1 MSIASRLT
9 RHPVPHD
16 PQRGQEVAAQY
27 EGAPAPLLPL
37 IEGTAGCSP
46 YLAGLLERERDWLLP
61 RLEVPPEHLAT
72 ELVEA
77 IGPAAVDAS
86 GHGGPGDLLRIA
98 KRRMALLVALCDLG
112 GVWPLGKV
120 TGALT
125 DFADAAVAAAM
136 RAPLRREIARG
147 RLPGV
152 TEDDLATG
160 AGLVAIAMGKMGA
173 RELNYS
179 SDIDLVMLF
188 DETRFEPDDYHEVR
202 AGFIRVVRQM
212 TALLSE
218 TTATGYVFRTDLR
231 LRPDAAVTP
240 VCLAMETA
248 ERYYES
254 LGRTWERAAYI
265 KARAAAGDTVA
276 GAAFLERLRPFV
288 WRRYLDFAAIRDA
301 QDMRLRIRAH
311 KGLHGPISADGHD
324 LKLGRGGIREIE
336 FFVQTQ
342 QLIHGGRD
350 PSLRVRGTLD
360 GLERLVAAGRV
371 PADVA
376 DRLGAAYVAHRELE
390 HRLQMIRDAQTHR
403 LPQTAEEWARLAAF
417 VGGTDPDALRA
428 EIVAR
433 LEAVDRT
440 ISDFYPPERTE
451 AVAAHRAEMAL
462 SEAERETV
470 EHWYTY
476 PAVRSPRAAEIFTKI
491 EPVILEKL
499 RRAAN
504 PAEALRA
511 FDGFLSGLPA
521 GVQVFSLFE
530 ANPHLIDLVVDVV
543 ATAPALARYLSRNA
557 GVFEAVIVGDF
568 FAPWPGVDAL
578 REGLAA
584 ALEAEGDYEGRL
596 DAARRWAREWRFRIG
611 VHSLRGLIDAAE
623 AGRQYADLAEAV
635 LSALLPAVEG
645 EFQRRHGTIADGRVV
660 IVGMGSLGARRLH
673 AASDLDLIV
682 VYDAPA
688 DATSDGARGLPART
702 YYARLTQAFVT
713 AISALTAAGRLYEVD
728 MRLRPSGRKGP
739 VATAFRAFGT
749 YQREEAWTWEHMALT
764 RARAVA
770 GDKALAAAFETERRA
785 IIRDVGQPERV
796 LEGLRDMRRRLA
808 EAAPAPSGALDVKN
822 GPGGLKDIE
831 LLAEAGALVAG
842 SPERA
847 LARQLA
853 AAAEAGWLPRDDA
866 EALAD
871 AAAFF
876 WKVRQALK
884 LLGGPEGD
892 AGPPGSTLGEAGRD
906 YLLRE
911 TGAADME
918 ALDARLERTRARARA
933 IIDAVA
939 ARATEKTEGG

>member
-1 MSIASRLT
+1 MTFAARIT
-9 RHPVPHD
+9 RHPVPFD
-16 PQRGQEVAAQY
+16 KERGQDVVAQY
-27 EGAPAPLLPL
+27 DGAPRSVLPL
-37 IEGTAGCSP
+37 VEGTAGCSP

-61 RLEVPPEHLAT
+61 RFEAAPEEVAT
-72 ELVEA
+72 ELIEG
-77 IGPAAVDAS
+77 IGPEAVDAS
-86 GHGGPGDLLRIA
+86 GRDGPGDLLRIA
-98 KRRMALLVALCDLG
+98 KGRIALLVALCDLA
-112 GVWPLGKV
+112 GVWPLARV
-120 TGALT
+120 TGVLT
-125 DFADAAVAAAM
+125 DFADAAVAAAI
-136 RAPLRREIARG
+136 RAPLRREIGRG
-147 RLPGV
+147 RLPGA
-152 TEDDLATG
+152 TEDDLSHG

-188 DETRFEPDDYHEVR
+188 DETRFAPDDYHEVR

-311 KGLHGPISADGHD
+311 KGLHGPILADGHD

-350 PSLRVRGTLD
+350 PSLRVRGTLE
-360 GLERLVAAGRV
+360 GLDRLVAAGRV

-376 DRLGAAYVAHRELE
+376 EELGAAYVAHRELE
-390 HRLQMIRDAQTHR
+390 HRLQMVRDAQTHR
-403 LPQTAEEWARLAAF
+403 LPRSAEEWQRLGDF
-417 VGGTDPDALRA
+417 MGGIAPDRLRE

-433 LEAVDRT
+433 LEAVDRA
-440 ISDFYPPERTE
+440 IAAFYPPEGGE
-451 AVAAHRAEMAL
+451 AAAAARAEMAL
-462 SEAERETV
+462 SEEERETV
-470 EHWYTY
+470 ERWYTY
-476 PAVRSPRAAEIFTKI
+476 PSVRSPRAAEIFTKI

-543 ATAPALARYLSRNA
+543 ATAPALAGYLSRNA

-568 FAPWPGVDAL
+568 FAAWPGVDAL
-578 REGLAA
+578 RDGLADA
-584 ALEAEGDYEGRL
+584 IAREDDYEGKL

-623 AGRQYADLAEAV
+623 AGRQYAELAEAV
-635 LSALLPAVEG
+635 LSALLPTVMD
-645 EFQRRHGTIADGRVV
+645 EFRRRHGDFPDGRVAV
-660 IVGMGSLGARRLH
+660 VGMGSLGAARLH
-673 AASDLDLIV
+673 AQSDLDLIV
-682 VYDAPA
+682 VYDAPM
-688 DATSDGARGLPART
+688 DAMSDGARALPART

-713 AISALTAAGRLYEVD
+713 AISAPTAAGRLYEVD
-728 MRLRPSGRKGP
+728 MRLRPSGRQGP
-739 VATAFRAFGT
+739 VATAFRSFGS

-764 RARAVA
+764 RARAIA
-770 GDKALAAAFETERRA
+770 GDARLSDAFEAERRS
-785 IIRDVGQPERV
+785 IIRDVGAPRRV
-796 LEGLRDMRRRLA
+796 LEGLSDMRRRLA
-808 EAAPAPSGALDVKN
+808 EAMPAPTGPLDVKN
-822 GPGGLKDIE
+822 GAGGLKDIE
-831 LLAEAGALVAG
+831 LLAEAGALLAA

-847 LARQLA
+847 VARQLKA
-853 AAAEAGWLPRDDA
+853 AADAGWLSGD
-866 EALAD
+866 E
-871 AAAFF
+871 AAALTDAQALF
-876 WKVRQALK
+876 WTVRQATR
-884 LLGGPEGD
+884 LLGGSE
-892 AGPPGSTLGEAGRD
+892 AGPDALGEGARD

-911 TGAADME
+911 TDAGDME
-918 ALDARLERTRARARA
+918 TLAATLAEKRAQARA
-933 IIDAVA
+933 IIDAAA
-939 ARATEKTEGG
+939 ARLPAETEQG